1 MGSCRV
7 LKARNI
13 ENGKIYAIKELDK
26 SYRKN
31 STLFRKEVEFFKKVQ
46 HRNIVR
52 FYDCY
57 IDDKCYYIVTEYCSG
72 GTMFDKVI
80 EMGSFDENEAS
91 HYMKIILSAVKYMHS
106 LNIVHRDLKLH
117 NMVFDKNGIDGVL
130 QLIDFGD

>member
-1 MGSCRV
+1 MG
-7 LKARNI
+7 
-13 ENGKIYAIKELDK
+13 
-26 SYRKN
+26 
-31 STLFRKEVEFFKKVQ
+31 VEFFNEVK

-57 IDDKCYYIVTEYCSG
+57 MDDKCYYIVTEYCSG

-91 HYMKIILSAVKYMHS
+91 DYIKIILSAVKYMHS

-130 QLIDFGD
+130 QLIDFGDSKIVNEKRKYSKFVGTIHYVPPEIVRPRTGK